1 VIDDLENS
9 VCCFTRNISGTNDD
23 FDVSHVILPK
33 SSNKWRGSEGEDM
46 EEDEDEKERV
56 CRTEHLKS
64 PKVISLQEAEWL
76 MSFV

>member
-1 VIDDLENS
+1 MIDDLENS

-23 FDVSHVILPK
+23 FDVSHVILSK

-46 EEDEDEKERV
+46 EEEEDEKERV